1 MAYGLASLVP
11 RPFGEE
17 GLRDEPCG
25 LACLVDVGGG
35 GGGRGEWGRSGTE
48 QWIPGR
54 SLGARP
60 LKNQKGGSGK

>member
-11 RPFGEE
+11 RPFGGE

-35 GGGRGEWGRSGTE
+35 GGG
-48 QWIPGR
+48 
-54 SLGARP
+54 
-60 LKNQKGGSGK
+60 GGSGGGVVLNSGYQAVVSEPDP